1 MEKQTKDEAIDLV
14 KNSFPSIYA
23 KEDVLKLLES
33 VEATGALD
41 EDAKEKLKEEIKEEI
56 IDKIKEAV
64 KDAVEDCSFNDHIDS
79 SDAEF
84 SLNGN
89 EIQLDRVG
97 MNENDIA
104 SEIIDNIDWDV

>member
-1 MEKQTKDEAIDLV
+1 MDKQTKDEAIDLV
-14 KNSFPSIYA
+14 KNSFPTIFS
-23 KEDVLKLLES
+23 KEDVLKVLES
-33 VEATGALD
+33 IEGGEMD
-41 EDAKEKLKEEIKEEI
+41 DDAKEKLKEEIKEEI
-56 IDKIKEAV
+56 IDKIKDAV
-64 KDAVEDCSFNDHIDS
+64 KDAVENCSYNDHIDS